1 MTTLADSLLDVLPQT
16 QCTRCGY
23 SDCAAY
29 SQAMAAGIAAINQ
42 CPPGGTRGLA
52 LLAAL
57 TGQTTPVLNPLHGQ
71 ETPRNVAWIDE
82 NWCIGCTLC
91 INACPVDA
99 IMGSNKLMHSVIEA
113 YCTGC
118 ELCLPICPVD
128 CIALENVTGKAT
140 GWDAWSLSLA
150 DLARSRYESNRCR
163 HKQDVVQGNK
173 SLSEKSAETHIADP
187 KRNMIEVALQHARA
201 KPKAIENTAHNS
213 GIESLFFSA
222 SSRCCEHNI
231 CCLTNRVATLSQT
244 NTNK

>member
-29 SQAMAAGIAAINQ
+29 AQAMAMAAGIAAINQ
-42 CPPGGTRGLA
+42 CPPGGAQGIA
-52 LLAAL
+52 LLATL
-57 TGQTTPVLNPLHGQ
+57 TGQTVLVLNPLHGL

-118 ELCLPICPVD
+118 ELCLPVCPVD
-128 CIALENVTGKAT
+128 CIVLENVTGTAT
-140 GWDAWSLSLA
+140 GWDAWSQSLA

-163 HKQDVVQGNK
+163 RMQDVVQGDK
-173 SLSEKSAETHIADP
+173 SLSEKPAETLIADQ
-187 KRNMIEVALQHARA
+187 KRNVIEVALQHARA

-213 GIESLFFSA
+213 SVASLFFSA
-222 SSRCCEHNI
+222 
-231 CCLTNRVATLSQT
+231 
-244 NTNK
+244 